1 MSFCQEVATFFQFGA
16 QETICLCAFE
26 YIPNAV
32 SQPNGTE
39 NNCPFINPLAH
50 RGLSLD
56 LVVLR

>member
-1 MSFCQEVATFFQFGA
+1 MSFCQEVATFFSLGLRRPYVSVQ
-16 QETICLCAFE
+16 T
-26 YIPNAV
+26 PNAV
-32 SQPNGTE
+32 SQPSGTE